1 MKKILVTFT
10 SLTLLFS
17 CEPKEQEQK
26 SEFTNQKTEVTKESY
41 TVIHNEFASFYL
53 NEVRIKGHLYL
64 YTTVRDGISITHAG
78 HCNHTHQ

>member
-17 CEPKEQEQK
+17 CCESKEQE
-26 SEFTNQKTEVTKESY
+26 SELIRQKTEVTKESY
-41 TVIHNEFASFYL
+41 SVNHSEFYSFEIY
-53 NEVRIKGHLYL
+53 EVRIKGHLYL
-64 YTTVRDGISITHAG
+64 YTPVRDGISITHAG